1 MKKTICCLL
10 IMCAVI
16 FALIVPAYKALAQE
30 QEPSISLDPASYTA
44 TQLNETFTL
53 NITISNVQNL
63 WGWEANVTWDLQY
76 LNLLSKHEGDFM
88 KNQVDSTFFQ
98 AVKVEDDVLQFNDA
112 ASSSGSEEE
121 QSASGSGVLA
131 TMQFQ
136 VIAQTLSTSIL
147 LSGISLLGPN
157 PNNATT
163 GTPHPVITPASDSA
177 TTTVSLIIAG
187 PPTANA
193 GENQTVPLG
202 TGVILNASKSIST
215 GTGTT
220 YTWTFMDVTQ
230 QNLTGMIANY
240 TFNNPGTYNITLTVQ
255 DSLGNDT
262 SYVTITV
269 QNPIPMVIMA
279 TVASSGASI
288 SLAISGNITSLQ
300 ISGAQI
306 DTDQDANT
314 TTLSF
319 ILTGQ
324 SGDTGFS
331 EITIPESVI
340 VYGTTPA
347 VFIDDQLAQ
356 DQGYSEDGKNFTVW
370 YTTQFF
376 NTQQISIVF
385 ATITSTP
392 VTPTKPQT
400 VVSFSLPPTIL
411 GTLII
416 VTILVL
422 GASFQWLRKRT

>member
-1 MKKTICCLL
+1 
-10 IMCAVI
+10 MCAVI
-16 FALIVPAYKALAQE
+16 FASILPAYKALAQE
-30 QEPSISLDPASYTA
+30 QEPSISLAPASYTA

-76 LNLLSKHEGDFM
+76 LNLLSKHEGNFM
-88 KNQVDSTFFQ
+88 KNQVDSTFYQ
-98 AVKVEDDVLQFNDA
+98 AVKVEDNVLQFNDA

-136 VIAQTLSTSIL
+136 VIAQTLSTSVL
-147 LSGISLLGPN
+147 LSVISLLGPN

-177 TTTVSLIIAG
+177 TATVSLVIVG
-187 PPTANA
+187 HPTANA

-202 TGVILNASKSIST
+202 TQVVLNASKSIST

-230 QNLTGMIANY
+230 QTLTGMIVNY
-240 TFNNPGTYNITLTVQ
+240 TFNNPGTYDIALTVQ

-262 SYVTITV
+262 SSVIITV
-269 QNPIPMVIMA
+269 QNAIPTTIIV
-279 TVASSGASI
+279 TTSNGTI

-300 ISGAQI
+300 ISEAEI
-306 DTDQDANT
+306 KTNQDANT

-324 SGDTGFS
+324 RGDTGFS
-331 EITIPESVI
+331 ELTIPESVI

-347 VFIDDQLAQ
+347 VFIDSQLAQ
-356 DQGYSEDGKNFTVW
+356 DQGYSEDGNNFTVW
-370 YTTQFF
+370 FTTQFL
-376 NTQQISIVF
+376 NTHEISIVF
-385 ATITSTP
+385 ATITSTQ
-392 VTPTKPQT
+392 VTVTTTPT

-411 GTLII
+411 GILII
-416 VTILVL
+416 LTIIVL

>member
-1 MKKTICCLL
+1 
-10 IMCAVI
+10 MCVVI
-16 FALIVPAYKALAQE
+16 FASILSAYKALAQE
-30 QEPSISLDPASYTA
+30 QKPSISLAPASYTA

-63 WGWEANVTWDLQY
+63 WGWEAHVTWDLRY
-76 LNLLSKHEGDFM
+76 LNLLSKHEGNFM

-98 AVKVEDDVLQFNDA
+98 AVKVEGNVLQFNDA

-136 VIAQTLSTSIL
+136 VIAQTLSTSVL
-147 LSGISLLGPN
+147 LAGISLLGPN

-177 TTTVSLIIAG
+177 TALVSLVIVG
-187 PPTANA
+187 HPTANA

-202 TGVILNASKSIST
+202 TQVVLNASKSIST

-220 YTWTFMDVTQ
+220 YTWTFMDVTRQ
-230 QNLTGMIANY
+230 TLTGMIVNY

-262 SYVTITV
+262 SSAIITV
-269 QNPIPMVIMA
+269 QNAIPTTIIV
-279 TVASSGASI
+279 TTSNGTI
-288 SLAISGNITSLQ
+288 SLPISGNITSLQ
-300 ISGAQI
+300 ISEAEI
-306 DTDQDANT
+306 KTNQDANT

-324 SGDTGFS
+324 RGDTGFS
-331 EITIPESVI
+331 ELTIPESVI

-347 VFIDDQLAQ
+347 VFIDSQLAQ
-356 DQGYSEDGKNFTVW
+356 DQGYSEDDNNFTVW
-370 YTTQFF
+370 YTTQFLS
-376 NTQQISIVF
+376 THQITIVF
-385 ATITSTP
+385 ATITPTT
-392 VTPTKPQT
+392 VTPTKPPT

-411 GTLII
+411 GILII
-416 VTILVL
+416 LTILVL
-422 GASFQWLRKRT
+422 DASFQWLRKRT

>member
-1 MKKTICCLL
+1 MKKATCCLL

-16 FALIVPAYKALAQE
+16 FASILPAYKALAQE
-30 QEPSISLDPASYTA
+30 QEPSISLAPASYTA

-76 LNLLSKHEGDFM
+76 LNLLSKHEGNFM
-88 KNQVDSTFFQ
+88 KNQVDSTFYQ
-98 AVKVEDDVLQFNDA
+98 AVKVEDNVLQFNDA

-136 VIAQTLSTSIL
+136 VIAQTLSTSVL
-147 LSGISLLGPN
+147 LSVISLLGPN

-177 TTTVSLIIAG
+177 TATVSLVIVG
-187 PPTANA
+187 HPTANA

-202 TGVILNASKSIST
+202 TQVVLNASKSIST

-230 QNLTGMIANY
+230 QTLTGMIVNY

-262 SYVTITV
+262 SSVIITV
-269 QNPIPMVIMA
+269 QNAIPTTIIV
-279 TVASSGASI
+279 TTSNGTI

-300 ISGAQI
+300 ISEAEI
-306 DTDQDANT
+306 KTNQDANT

-324 SGDTGFS
+324 RGDTGFS
-331 EITIPESVI
+331 ELTIPESVI

-347 VFIDDQLAQ
+347 VFIDGQLAQ
-356 DQGYSEDGKNFTVW
+356 DQGYSKDGNNFTVW
-370 YTTQFF
+370 FTTQFL
-376 NTQQISIVF
+376 NTHEISIVF
-385 ATITSTP
+385 ATITSTQ
-392 VTPTKPQT
+392 VTVTTTPT

-411 GTLII
+411 GILII
-416 VTILVL
+416 LTIIVL